1 MDNWRRCPRLSPG
14 CTPSVRLI
22 AASAATGARI
32 AGSLACA
39 VNREATILGK
49 TPLSGG
55 SGAANGAALLA
66 SETMTAPSGP
76 PPVRHIDG
84 VGESLN
90 DGIPSHTGDSG
101 TQRIWLPAVPT
112 RNVSHPP
119 LGDMSTRNS
128 VVTVEAVTQ
137 QIIDFVGKD
146 LGAVDLTAD
155 SSLQSQAL
163 DSLEVM
169 VLVFKIEEHYE
180 ISLDEEDADD
190 LRTVGDLAAL
200 VVRRIEQQR

>member
-1 MDNWRRCPRLSPG
+1 
-14 CTPSVRLI
+14 
-22 AASAATGARI
+22 
-32 AGSLACA
+32 
-39 VNREATILGK
+39 
-49 TPLSGG
+49 
-55 SGAANGAALLA
+55 
-66 SETMTAPSGP
+66 MTKSSGP
-76 PPVRHIDG
+76 PPVRQTDG

-90 DGIPSHTGDSG
+90 DGIASHTGDSG
-101 TQRIWLPAVPT
+101 TRRIWLPAVPT

-119 LGDMSTRNS
+119 LGDMSTKIS

-137 QIIDFVGKD
+137 QVIDFVGKD

-190 LRTVGDLAAL
+190 LRTVGDLADL